1 MGNVS
6 ETIVI
11 VGAGHAA
18 GQLVTTL
25 RQQQFGGRI
34 VLLGEEPYLPYQRP
48 PLSKKYLAGEMPPE
62 RLYVKPATF
71 FEAAKVDL
79 RLGTRVLAIDR
90 EHRTVS
96 LAGGDTLSWDWL
108 VLATGSRARRLP
120 NRDALPEGIH
130 YLRGIADVDAIRD
143 GLHTARNLV
152 IIGAGYIGLEVAAVA
167 RSAGLAVCV
176 VELADRVMSRVV
188 SPEISAFYQQQHE
201 EHGVVLRLSTGLLGF
216 GGSHKVS
223 NVRTSAGDEIPAD
236 LVVIG
241 IGIVPDTELAAR
253 AGLAVADGIL
263 VDSRCRTSDKRIF
276 AIGDCTMHPSALY
289 GRRVRLESVQNA
301 LSQARTAAT
310 NICGGDLEYAEVP
323 WFWSDQYDLK
333 LQIAGLSQ
341 GYTGVILR
349 GDPATRSFSCLY
361 LKDGRLIAV
370 DAVNSPRDFMQGK
383 SLIAGR
389 AILDPERAA
398 DVSVPLGA
406 VAT

>member
-1 MGNVS
+1 
-6 ETIVI
+6 
-11 VGAGHAA
+11 
-18 GQLVTTL
+18 
-25 RQQQFGGRI
+25 
-34 VLLGEEPYLPYQRP
+34 
-48 PLSKKYLAGEMPPE
+48 MPPE

-79 RLGTRVLAIDR
+79 RLNTRVVSIDR
-90 EHRTVS
+90 ENRTVS
-96 LAGGDTLSWDWL
+96 LASGDTVRWDWL

-120 NRDALPEGIH
+120 GCDASPKGIH
-130 YLRGIADVDAIRD
+130 YLRGIADVDAIRK
-143 GLHTARNLV
+143 GFRTARNLV

-167 RSAGLAVCV
+167 RSAGLTVSV

-201 EHGVVLRLSTGLLGF
+201 EHGVVLRLSTGLSGF

-223 NVRTSAGDEIPAD
+223 SVRTSAGDEIPAD

-241 IGIVPDTELAAR
+241 IGIVPDTELAAH
-253 AGLAVADGIL
+253 AGLAVEDGIL
-263 VDSRCRTSDKRIF
+263 VDSRCRTSDERIF

-310 NICGGDLEYAEVP
+310 NICGGNLEYAEVP
-323 WFWSDQYDLK
+323 WFWSDKYDLK

-349 GDPATRSFSCLY
+349 GDPVTRSFSCLY
-361 LKDGRLIAV
+361 LQDGRLIAV

-389 AILDPERAA
+389 AVLDPDRAA
-398 DVSVPLGA
+398 DASTPLDA
-406 VAT
+406 AAS

>member
-1 MGNVS
+1 MS

-34 VLLGEEPYLPYQRP
+34 VLIGEEPYLPYQRP

-62 RLYVKPATF
+62 RLYVKPGTF
-71 FEAAKVDL
+71 FETAQVDL
-79 RLGTRVLAIDR
+79 RLGTRVVSIDR
-90 EHRTVS
+90 TNRTVS
-96 LAGGDTLSWDWL
+96 LASGDTVSWDWL

-120 NRDALPEGIH
+120 GRDALPEGIH
-130 YLRGIADVDAIRD
+130 YLRGIADVDAIRE
-143 GLHTARNLV
+143 GFRTARNLV

-167 RSAGLAVCV
+167 RSAGLTVCV

-188 SPEISAFYQQQHE
+188 SPEISAFYEQQHE
-201 EHGVVLRLSTGLLGF
+201 EHGVVLRLSTGLSGF
-216 GGSHKVS
+216 GGSQKVS
-223 NVRTSAGDEIPAD
+223 SVRTSAGDEVPAD
-236 LVVIG
+236 LVVVG
-241 IGIVPDTELAAR
+241 IGIVPATELAAS
-253 AGLAVADGIL
+253 AGLAVEDGIL
-263 VDSRCRTSDKRIF
+263 VDSRCRTSDERIF
-276 AIGDCTMHPSALY
+276 AIGDCTMHPSTLY

-301 LSQARTAAT
+301 LSQARTAAA

-341 GYTGVILR
+341 GYSGVILR
-349 GDPATRSFSCLY
+349 GDPAGRSFSCLY
-361 LKDGRLIAV
+361 LEDGRLIAV

-389 AILDPERAA
+389 AILDPDRAA
-398 DVSVPLGA
+398 DASVPLGA
-406 VAT
+406 AAP